1 MVIIMNKIDLSN
13 YNIRC
18 DLITDINIK
27 IDRKIESISGIEIES
42 VNLNS
47 NKAKKI
53 NKRKGNYISIFFDDV
68 TDKDNYK
75 NVKNIVKNEIK
86 KLLQKKELLGKSCL
100 VIGLGNRLSTPD
112 SLGPKVID
120 NIIATR
126 HLYDFGNVDKDYS
139 KVSKISPGVYGISG
153 IETFDIVKGI
163 VEKIKP
169 DYIIIIDA
177 LSSTSIKKVNKV
189 VQITDSGIEPGSGIG
204 NQRKELSKKTL
215 KKEVIAIG
223 VPTVVSLHTI
233 VKDFLNEYDVDE
245 LLKEKGNNFMVT
257 PKEIDF
263 EIDKLSLLISS
274 SINETIHNLTK

>member
-27 IDRKIESISGIEIES
+27 IDRKIESISGVEIES

-53 NKRKGNYISIFFDDV
+53 NKRKGNYISVFFDDV

-169 DYIIIIDA
+169 DYIMIIDA

>member
-1 MVIIMNKIDLSN
+1 MVIIMHKIDLSN
-13 YNIRC
+13 CDLRC
-18 DLITDINIK
+18 DLITDVNIK
-27 IDRKIESISGIEIES
+27 LNKKVRNISNIKVESI
-42 VNLNS
+42 NLNKS
-47 NKAKKI
+47 DAKKI
-53 NKRKGNYISIFFDDV
+53 NKRKGSYISILFEDV

-75 NVKNIVKNEIK
+75 KVKDIVKKEIK
-86 KLLQKKELLGKSCL
+86 KLLQEKQLLGKSCL
-100 VIGLGNRLSTPD
+100 VIGLGNNLSTPD

-126 HLYDFGNVDKDYS
+126 HLFDLGSVDENYS

-204 NQRKELSKKTL
+204 NQRKELSKTTL

-223 VPTVVSLHTI
+223 IPTVVSLHTI
-233 VKDFLNEYDVDE
+233 VKEFLNEYDVDD
-245 LLKEKGNNFMVT
+245 LLKEKGNNYMVT

-263 EIDKLSLLISS
+263 EIDKLSLLLSS
-274 SINETIHNLTK
+274 SINETVHNMTK

>member
-1 MVIIMNKIDLSN
+1 MVIKMNKIDLSN

-18 DLITDINIK
+18 DLITDTNIK
-27 IDRKIESISGIEIES
+27 IDRKIKNISNVKIES

-68 TDKDNYK
+68 TDKDNYEI
-75 NVKNIVKNEIK
+75 VKSIVKNEIK
-86 KLLQKKELLGKSCL
+86 ELLQKKELLGKSCL

-126 HLYDFGNVDKDYS
+126 HLYDFGNVDKNYS
-139 KVSKISPGVYGISG
+139 KVSKISPGVYGTSG
-153 IETFDIVKGI
+153 IETFDIIKGI

-169 DYIIIIDA
+169 DYVVVIDA

-189 VQITDSGIEPGSGIG
+189 IQLTDSGIEPGSGIG

-215 KKEVIAIG
+215 KKEVVAIG
-223 VPTVVSLHTI
+223 IPTVVSLHTI
-233 VKDFLNEYDVDE
+233 VKDFLNEYDVDD

-263 EIDKLSLLISS
+263 EIDKLSLLLSS

>member
-1 MVIIMNKIDLSN
+1 MVIIMHKIDLSN
-13 YNIRC
+13 YDLRC
-18 DLITDINIK
+18 DLITDVNIK
-27 IDRKIESISGIEIES
+27 LNKKVRNISNIKVESI
-42 VNLNS
+42 NLNKS
-47 NKAKKI
+47 DAKKI
-53 NKRKGNYISIFFDDV
+53 NKRKGSYISILFDDV

-75 NVKNIVKNEIK
+75 KVKEIVKKEIK
-86 KLLQKKELLGKSCL
+86 KLLQEKKLLGKSCL
-100 VIGLGNRLSTPD
+100 VIGLGNNLSTPD
-112 SLGPKVID
+112 SLGPKVVD

-126 HLYDFGNVDKDYS
+126 HLFDLGSVDENYS

-204 NQRKELSKKTL
+204 NQRKELSKTTL
-215 KKEVIAIG
+215 KKDVIAIG
-223 VPTVVSLHTI
+223 IPTVVSLHTI
-233 VKDFLNEYDVDE
+233 VKEFLNEYDVDN
-245 LLKEKGNNFMVT
+245 LLKEKGNNYMVT

-263 EIDKLSLLISS
+263 EIDKLSLLLSS
-274 SINETIHNLTK
+274 SINETVHNMTK

>member
-27 IDRKIESISGIEIES
+27 IDRKIESISGVEIES

-169 DYIIIIDA
+169 DYIMIIDA

>member
-1 MVIIMNKIDLSN
+1 MNKIDLSN

-27 IDRKIESISGIEIES
+27 IDRKIESISGVEIES

-53 NKRKGNYISIFFDDV
+53 NKRKGNYISVFFDDV

-169 DYIIIIDA
+169 DYIMIIDA

>member
-1 MVIIMNKIDLSN
+1 MVIIMHKIVLSKYDL
-13 YNIRC
+13 RC
-18 DLITDINIK
+18 DLITDVNIK
-27 IDRKIESISGIEIES
+27 LNKKVRSISNIRIESI
-42 VNLNS
+42 NLNKS
-47 NKAKKI
+47 DANKI
-53 NKRKGNYISIFFDDV
+53 NKRKGSYISILFEDI

-75 NVKNIVKNEIK
+75 KVKEIVKKEIK
-86 KLLQKKELLGKSCL
+86 RLLQEKKLLGKSCL
-100 VIGLGNRLSTPD
+100 IIGLGNNLSTPD

-126 HLYDFGNVDKDYS
+126 HLFDLGSVDENYS

-204 NQRKELSKKTL
+204 NQRKELSKTTL
-215 KKEVIAIG
+215 KKDVIAIG
-223 VPTVVSLHTI
+223 IPTVVSLHTI
-233 VKDFLNEYDVDE
+233 VKEFLNEYDVDD
-245 LLKEKGNNFMVT
+245 LLKEKGNNYMVT

-263 EIDKLSLLISS
+263 EIEKLSLLLSS
-274 SINETIHNLTK
+274 SINEVVHNMTK

>member
-1 MVIIMNKIDLSN
+1 MVIIMHKIDLSK
-13 YNIRC
+13 YDLRC
-18 DLITDINIK
+18 DLITDVNIK
-27 IDRKIESISGIEIES
+27 LNKKVRSISNIRVESI
-42 VNLNS
+42 NLNKS
-47 NKAKKI
+47 DANKI
-53 NKRKGNYISIFFDDV
+53 NKRKGSYISILFEDI

-75 NVKNIVKNEIK
+75 KVKEIVKKEIK
-86 KLLQKKELLGKSCL
+86 RLLQEKKLLGKSCL
-100 VIGLGNRLSTPD
+100 VIGLGNNLSTPD

-126 HLYDFGNVDKDYS
+126 HLFDLGSVDNNYS

-204 NQRKELSKKTL
+204 NQRKELSKTTL
-215 KKEVIAIG
+215 KKDVIAIG
-223 VPTVVSLHTI
+223 IPTVVSLHTI
-233 VKDFLNEYDVDE
+233 VKEFLNEYDIDD
-245 LLKEKGNNFMVT
+245 LLKEKGNNYMVT

-263 EIDKLSLLISS
+263 EIEKLSLLLSS
-274 SINETIHNLTK
+274 SINEVVHNMTK